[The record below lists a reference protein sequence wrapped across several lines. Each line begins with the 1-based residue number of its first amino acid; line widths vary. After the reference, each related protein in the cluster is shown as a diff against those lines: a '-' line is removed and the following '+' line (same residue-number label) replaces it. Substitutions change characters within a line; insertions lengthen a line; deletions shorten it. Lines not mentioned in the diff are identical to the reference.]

1 VQLQLS
7 GDTFVVASGFATGK
21 DPVTDIVDLAFEIR
35 KETEKILDK
44 NCAAMQVRKLYVY
57 LHNAPCTSL

>member
-21 DPVTDIVDLAFEIR
+21 DPVTDIVELAFEIR

-44 NCAAMQVRKLYVY
+44 NCAAMQVCKL
-57 LHNAPCTSL
+57 